1 MPKSYSQ
8 GSQTREIICRC
19 GFHISGSVREANMK
33 LKLHEK
39 KCEHC
44 SKNTQTISEYNKSN
58 ALINGDLRLRNSNI
72 GFTINSLKKLSNE
85 KIALTV

>member
-33 LKLHEK
+33 LKLHAK

-44 SKNTQTISEYNKSN
+44 SKNTQTVSEYNKSN
-58 ALINGDLRLRNSNI
+58 ARNNRDLRLRNSNI
-72 GFTINSLKKLSNE
+72 GFYINSLNKIENE